1 MNVNVP
7 QIVDDLYAGTLDDAA
22 WDRAFIGI
30 ADMVDRALILS
41 DAPLPRLCRRLA
53 EHGGE
58 HERLIRIE
66 REPGRWPI
74 NVVISAVPDLT
85 VRWITADAA
94 YVLLL
99 FDPERQ
105 ITPSSQLLAHKLNIS
120 AREAEIAVLLAMGL
134 DLLEVAKRLS
144 VSIHTA
150 RTHAIFAKT
159 GIRSQAQLVSRVTTD
174 AAAHSSFSS
183 MSESRLRVA
192 Q

>member
-85 VRWITADAA
+85 VRWITADPA

-105 ITPSSQLLAHKLNIS
+105 ITPTSQLLAHELNIS

-144 VSIHTA
+144 VS
-150 RTHAIFAKT
+150 T
-159 GIRSQAQLVSRVTTD
+159 G